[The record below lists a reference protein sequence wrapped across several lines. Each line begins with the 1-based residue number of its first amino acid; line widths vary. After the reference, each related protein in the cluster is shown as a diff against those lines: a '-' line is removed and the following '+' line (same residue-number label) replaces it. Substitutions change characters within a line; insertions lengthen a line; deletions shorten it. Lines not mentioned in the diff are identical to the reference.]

1 MDYSKQFVELTKADH
16 DRNAFDCGEQALN
29 QFIKQQAL
37 RHMKANISRTMIL
50 PSNGNDNGD
59 NGEDEANNSKKLICA
74 FYTLAPSAISRKQL
88 PNELAKKLPQY
99 PIPVFLLAQLAV
111 DKQYHGTGLGK
122 ITLIKALEHLYR
134 INAHMRA
141 YAVVVDCLSAN
152 AENFYRYFGFKKLV
166 QQEGKVSLY
175 LPMKQLDV
183 LFGGS

>member
-16 DRNAFDCGEQALN
+16 DRNTFDCGEQALN

-37 RHMKANISRTMIL
+37 RHMKANISRTMVL
-50 PSNGNDNGD
+50 PSNEFDGGND
-59 NGEDEANNSKKLICA
+59 SKKLLCA

-88 PNELAKKLPQY
+88 PDELAKKLPQY

-111 DKQYHGTGLGK
+111 DKNYHGTGMGK
-122 ITLIKALEHLYR
+122 ITLIKALEHLYS

-141 YAVVVDCLSAN
+141 YAVVVDCLTTN
-152 AENFYRYFGFKKLV
+152 AEGFYSKFGFKKLAE
-166 QQEGKVSLY
+166 QQGKVRMY